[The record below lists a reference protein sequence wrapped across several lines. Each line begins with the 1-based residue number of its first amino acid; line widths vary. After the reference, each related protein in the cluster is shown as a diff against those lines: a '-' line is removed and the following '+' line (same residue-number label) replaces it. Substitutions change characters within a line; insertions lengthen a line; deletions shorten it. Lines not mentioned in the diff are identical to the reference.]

1 MKRKN
6 RSHRYY
12 INRSGSRYGDKYNK
26 YKKVLVR

>member
-12 INRSGSRYGDKYNK
+12 INRSVSRYGDKYSK
-26 YKKVLVR
+26 HKVLVR

>member
-1 MKRKN
+1 MKKKN
-6 RSHRYY
+6 RSHRHY